1 MLSCQWVSE
10 KLCRIELELL
20 VFSWEDLLCAL
31 PVYYTLPLS
40 HFECFTEILCCILPI
55 PQVLHSDADHKEEAL
70 SSLLVKM
77 ADTQVDKVSHR
88 ANPQCHSEI
97 LRSCRLHMTPLIHR
111 RANMPPTRSTF
122 CSLQAFWRSCMDS
135 CILDKDYIRSWFPPT
150 WKTWENS
157 WNFSNLENSWNFML
171 DLEFLLW

>member
-97 LRSCRLHMTPLIHR
+97 LRSCCLHMTPLTHHW
-111 RANMPPTRSTF
+111 ANIPPTRSTF
-122 CSLQAFWRSCMDS
+122 LQPAIILTFLHGFLNLYDS
-135 CILDKDYIRSWFPPT
+135 MHSWIKITYVHGSHRPGKPGKTPEIFLT
-150 WKTWENS
+150 WKTPGI
-157 WNFSNLENSWNFML
+157 LC
-171 DLEFLLW
+171 